1 MGVLSTGTNLTHVSF
16 IAGQEAITSE
26 AGYSTSLK
34 GTWVHGSDYI
44 KTDADGGK
52 SRLEVDSLV
61 KDTATGGLVRYR
73 YTGVVDM
80 SGPAGKV
87 LRGDADAATTEF
99 GDICE
104 YTRVKQANF
113 RCIFFWSNM
122 CACSRAY
129 TQSRTSSSRRAILSS
144 RSWRTRSSLAL
155 GASSWRQASLS
166 LSSTR
171 SVRCRCDLHIS
182 RQSTR

>member
-16 IAGQEAITSE
+16 IAGEEAISSE
-26 AGYSTSLK
+26 AGYPTSLK

-104 YTRVKQANF
+104 YTPVSRRQTLCGVFLWSLTCARVCVRAPSHSRQV
-113 RCIFFWSNM
+113 RDGP
-122 CACSRAY
+122 SRA
-129 TQSRTSSSRRAILSS
+129 QGPGEQGLCRL
-144 RSWRTRSSLAL
+144 WAL
-155 GASSWRQASLS
+155 HPGGREACD
-166 LSSTR
+166 
-171 SVRCRCDLHIS
+171 CRIQD
-182 RQSTR
+182 Q

>member
-1 MGVLSTGTNLTHVSF
+1 MGILSTGTNLTHVSF
-16 IAGQEAITSE
+16 IAGEEAISSE

-104 YTRVKQANF
+104 YTRVNDANVMCVF
-113 RCIFFWSNM
+113 PWSNV
-122 CACSRAY
+122 CAVTHVKFETGHPELKVLENKVFVGSGRF
-129 TQSRTSSSRRAILSS
+129 ILEAGKPVTVEYKISEV
-144 RSWRTRSSLAL
+144 SL
-155 GASSWRQASLS
+155 
-166 LSSTR
+166 
-171 SVRCRCDLHIS
+171 
-182 RQSTR
+182 